1 MVSKKRAF
9 LIHCAASMAVVALF
23 CALVFGVWY
32 PSPLFSALGVTT
44 IVLLLIGVDAVLGP
58 LLTLLVYRPGKRTL
72 RFDMSVIIMVQV
84 GAFLYGAYSVAQGR
98 PAWIVF
104 NIDRF
109 DVVTVAAIDQRG
121 VAAARADYRSAPLL
135 GPGWVAAFPPSQIES
150 RNSILFEA
158 VFAGL
163 DLPQRPEYYRPLSD
177 AAEIIRKYA
186 RPLAELKQH
195 NPSAKVEKTLADWPK
210 ADAYLPL
217 MGRVKA
223 QAVLIE
229 RASAEVLGIVDL
241 NPWE

>member
-1 MVSKKRAF
+1 MVSKKKAF
-9 LIHCAASMAVVALF
+9 LIHCSASMVVVAVF
-23 CALVFGVWY
+23 CALVFCIWY
-32 PSPLFSALGVTT
+32 PSPLFGALGVTS
-44 IVLLLIGVDAVLGP
+44 IVLLLIGIDAVLGP

-72 RFDMSVIIMVQV
+72 RFDMSVIIVIQA

-104 NIDRF
+104 NADRF
-109 DVVTVAAIDQRG
+109 DVVTAVTLDERG
-121 VAAARADYRSAPLL
+121 LDAARVEYRSAPLL
-135 GPGWVAAFPPSQIES
+135 GPGWVAAFPPSEIEA

-158 VFAGL
+158 VIAGI
-163 DLPQRPEYYRPLSD
+163 DLPQRPEYYRSLSE
-177 AAEIIRKYA
+177 AAEAIRKQA
-186 RPLAELKQH
+186 RPLVELKRH
-195 NPSAKVEKTLADWPK
+195 NPDLDMERMRSDWPK

-223 QAVLIE
+223 QVVLIE